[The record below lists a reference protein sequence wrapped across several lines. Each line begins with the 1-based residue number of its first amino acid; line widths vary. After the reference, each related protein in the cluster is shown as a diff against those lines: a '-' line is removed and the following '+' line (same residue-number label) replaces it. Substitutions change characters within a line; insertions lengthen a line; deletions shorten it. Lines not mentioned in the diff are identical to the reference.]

1 VFELFAAQR
10 YLRAKRKQGV
20 LSLITVISVLG
31 VAAGVAALIIALAI
45 NNGFRGTLQRSLL
58 GATAHVSILEKQVD
72 TGVANTPELLPKL
85 RAIPGV
91 TGAGV
96 TLYGNVLLSG
106 PRQPSGAVLKGIEL
120 QSPMQRADLARI
132 LKQGSIDALGEAGS
146 IVLGTKLAQECGLQL
161 NSQFQLVSP
170 QGEAT
175 PFGVRPSY
183 FRFRVVG
190 LFESG
195 FYDLDKTWAFAS
207 LGETQRVL
215 SLPGVVNAIELK
227 VDPLDAAPRIATQA
241 EAVIGPKLAALPWT
255 EQNKQ
260 LISALKLERLVT
272 GVTISLIQLVAA
284 LNILIT
290 LTMMVSE
297 KTRDI
302 ALLLAMG
309 ASPGQIRRI
318 FLIEGALLGGAGVA
332 LGLIAGFAVCVLG
345 ERYRWI
351 RLDEDVYALS
361 YVPFEPWLPD
371 ALWVAALALGI
382 SLLATLYPANQ
393 ASRVAPAEALRYE

>member
-1 VFELFAAQR
+1 
-10 YLRAKRKQGV
+10 
-20 LSLITVISVLG
+20 
-31 VAAGVAALIIALAI
+31 
-45 NNGFRGTLQRSLL
+45 
-58 GATAHVSILEKQVD
+58 
-72 TGVANTPELLPKL
+72 
-85 RAIPGV
+85 
-91 TGAGV
+91 
-96 TLYGNVLLSG
+96 
-106 PRQPSGAVLKGIEL
+106 
-120 QSPMQRADLARI
+120 
-132 LKQGSIDALGEAGS
+132 
-146 IVLGTKLAQECGLQL
+146 LQL